1 MGMEALVTMFLSKS
15 NVEGETRNQID
26 PTVNLGEPRV
36 TSMAVDTN
44 PSMSFPELQEPNRKY
59 GKRKKLGIMFIGDEE
74 NIVANFVQV
83 EERELQ
89 QNSSRD

>member
-59 GKRKKLGIMFIGDEE
+59 GKRYVSLFDSQDKALSEAEKK
-74 NIVANFVQV
+74 
-83 EERELQ
+83 
-89 QNSSRD
+89 